1 MSDSRKDD
9 EFIYELSPKF
19 NILYE
24 LFMPTG
30 RKIKSTLLVIIA
42 IVILD
47 IYLLFGAKGM
57 NIGNFIAFGN
67 MTILGMLKIMCFTLT
82 LVLIL
87 KLVIHIVVQSM
98 QYKHITYRFYNT
110 YMVYED
116 DFLNQH
122 RKNIEYSNVK
132 EVEIRRTIMD
142 RILGFGVIII
152 YTNAEN
158 SRSNGLVI
166 YGLKNPR
173 ESYDIID
180 DIIHKNKS
188 NVEIKEST
196 ENAETV
202 EDKEESIVSK
212 IEEDKKKDSEVSQEQ
227 YSSEEEIK
235 KRVEQNKKDEEE
247 FLDSLK
253 NINSDNEN

>member
-9 EFIYELSPKF
+9 EVIYELSPKF
-19 NILYE
+19 NMLYE

-30 RKIKSTLLVIIA
+30 RKIKSTLLFIIA
-42 IVILD
+42 VFFMD

-57 NIGNFIAFGN
+57 NVGSIVVFGN
-67 MTILGMLKIMCFTLT
+67 MTILAILKIIFFTLI

-87 KLVIHIVVQSM
+87 KLVFHIVIQSM
-98 QYKHITYRFYNT
+98 QYKHITYRFYST
-110 YMVYED
+110 HMVYED

-122 RKNIEYSNVK
+122 RKNIEYSNIK

-188 NVEIKEST
+188 NVEIKEAKEDP
-196 ENAETV
+196 ENV
-202 EDKEESIVSK
+202 KDKEESVVSENEQN
-212 IEEDKKKDSEVSQEQ
+212 EEKNSEISQEQ

-235 KRVEQNKKDEEE
+235 KRVEQNRKAEEE

-253 NINSDNEN
+253 NINGNNKN